1 MASLLF
7 LACCAGPAYAQE
19 SEAATVEVTGH
30 VDLPKGQSALHKP
43 GVVVWLN
50 AVDHAA
56 RVPAAQ
62 PGRYTLLQKRKM
74 FSPHLLVIPV
84 GSTVSFPN
92 GDPFFHNVFS
102 LFNGKRFDLG
112 LYEAGSSRQ
121 IVFSREGVSY
131 IFCNIHPEMS
141 AVVLSL
147 SSPLYAIADASGR
160 FTIHAVPADEYELQ
174 AWIEGTPQPV
184 LDRLTRR
191 VRVRAGMAAIS
202 VDASKLQ
209 YSSDGHL
216 NKFGMPYDREAR
228 PVY

>member
-1 MASLLF
+1 VAALLF

-19 SEAATVEVTGH
+19 SEAATVEVNGH
-30 VDLPKGQSALHKP
+30 VDLPKGQSALHKL

-50 AVDHAA
+50 AVDHTAD
-56 RVPAAQ
+56 VPAVR

-92 GDPFFHNVFS
+92 GDPYFHNVFS

-121 IVFSREGVSY
+121 VVFSREGVSY

-147 SSPLYAIADASGR
+147 STPLYAVVDASER
-160 FTIHAVPADEYELQ
+160 FIVRAVPAGGYELHV
-174 AWIEGTPQPV
+174 WIEGTPQPD
-184 LDRLTRR
+184 LDRLTRQ
-191 VRVRAGMAAIS
+191 VRVRAGMAPIA
-202 VDASKLQ
+202 VDASNVQ
-209 YSSDGHL
+209 YSADGHL
-216 NKFGMPYDREAR
+216 NKFGKPYDRETR